1 MSDVRPELDRIIQ
14 ELESKGIDPNIS
26 PEELQKRG
34 LGDVVESTLTKL
46 GITQERY
53 KSFFG
58 LQECNCTKRK
68 KWLNGFLSWTVNK

>member
-1 MSDVRPELDRIIQ
+1 MNDVRPELDKIIQ

-26 PEELQKRG
+26 QEELQKRG

-58 LQECNCTKRK
+58 LKECNCKKRK
-68 KWLNGFLSWTVNK
+68 QWLNGVLSWKIRN